1 VPFCGPRLSK
11 AFVQAQTPHI
21 RHKHLARNAFAI
33 CTTPWHLR
41 NASNSG
47 DFQQMD
53 ALSKLLSTRDW
64 LMADGATGT
73 NLFNM
78 GLSSGEPPE
87 FWNVD
92 LPDNIRKLYRG
103 AVEAGSDIF
112 LTNTFGG
119 NASRLKLHQ
128 AQDRVRELNRVGAAL
143 GREIA
148 DASGRTVIVAGSVGP
163 TGEIFEPMGTLTH
176 ALAVEM
182 FHEQAEG
189 LKEGGADVLWIET
202 ISASEEYRA
211 AAEAAALA
219 GMPWCG
225 TMSFDTAGRTMM
237 GITSSGMAEMVE
249 KLPNPPIAFGA
260 NCGVGASDLMRTV
273 LGFASTGTPRPLIA
287 KGNAGIPKYHDGHI
301 HYDGTPELM
310 AEYAVLARD
319 AGVQIIGGCC
329 GTMPEHLRAM
339 RAALESRPKG
349 PRPTLD
355 QITEQLG
362 GFSSASDGTGD
373 DANAPKRER
382 RGRRG

>member
-1 VPFCGPRLSK
+1 M
-11 AFVQAQTPHI
+11 T
-21 RHKHLARNAFAI
+21 
-33 CTTPWHLR
+33 
-41 NASNSG
+41 
-47 DFQQMD
+47 D
-53 ALSKLLSTRDW
+53 LLSRLLAERDW

-87 FWNVD
+87 LWNTD
-92 LPDNIRKLYRG
+92 QPDNIRKLYRG

-119 NASRLKLHQ
+119 NAARLKLHD
-128 AQDRVRELNRVGAAL
+128 AQGRVRELNRVGAEL

-148 DASGRTVIVAGSVGP
+148 DAAGRPVVVAGSVGP
-163 TGEIFEPMGTLTH
+163 TGEIFEPMGSLTH
-176 ALAVEM
+176 AVAVEI

-189 LKEGGADVLWIET
+189 LKEGGVDVLWIET
-202 ISASEEYRA
+202 ISAPEEYRA
-211 AAEAAALA
+211 AAEAAARA

-237 GITSSGMAEMVE
+237 GVTSSAMVEMVE
-249 KLPNPPIAFGA
+249 RLPNPPIAFGA
-260 NCGVGASDLMRTV
+260 NCGVGASDLLRTV
-273 LGFASTGTPRPLIA
+273 LGFLSTGTERPVIA

-319 AGVQIIGGCC
+319 AGARIIGGCC
-329 GTMPEHLRAM
+329 GTMSEHLKAM
-339 RAALESRPKG
+339 RQALETRPKG
-349 PRPTLD
+349 PRPTLED
-355 QITEQLG
+355 ISAKLG
-362 GFSSASDGTGD
+362 GFSSATDGTGD
-373 DANAPKRER
+373 TSGEPRRER

>member
-1 VPFCGPRLSK
+1 M
-11 AFVQAQTPHI
+11 AD
-21 RHKHLARNAFAI
+21 NAL
-33 CTTPWHLR
+33 TR
-41 NASNSG
+41 
-47 DFQQMD
+47 
-53 ALSKLLSTRDW
+53 LLSTRDW

-87 FWNVD
+87 MWNIEQQ
-92 LPDNIRKLYRG
+92 DNIRTLYRN
-103 AVEAGSDIF
+103 AVDAGSDIF

-119 NASRLKLHQ
+119 NASRLKLHNLQ
-128 AQDRVRELNRVGAAL
+128 GRVRELNRVGAAL

-148 DASGRTVIVAGSVGP
+148 DASGRTVVVAGSVGP

-176 ALAVEM
+176 SAAVEM

-189 LKEGGADVLWIET
+189 LKEGGADVLWVET
-202 ISASEEYRA
+202 ISAPEEYAA

-237 GITSSGMAEMVE
+237 GVTSAAMAEMVE
-249 KLPNPPIAFGA
+249 KLANPPIAFGA

-273 LGFASTGTPRPLIA
+273 LGFAAQGSDRPLIA

-301 HYDGTPELM
+301 HYDGTPALM

-319 AGVQIIGGCC
+319 AGVRIIGGCC
-329 GTMPEHLRAM
+329 GTMPEHLVAM
-339 RAALESRPKG
+339 RAALESRPAG

-355 QITEQLG
+355 MISNALG
-362 GFSSASDGTGD
+362 GFSSTSDGTGD
-373 DANAPKRER
+373 TSGDPKRER

>member
-1 VPFCGPRLSK
+1 M
-11 AFVQAQTPHI
+11 AA
-21 RHKHLARNAFAI
+21 
-33 CTTPWHLR
+33 
-41 NASNSG
+41 
-47 DFQQMD
+47 D
-53 ALSKLLSTRDW
+53 ALSDLLASRDW

-87 FWNVD
+87 MWNIEQ
-92 LPDNIRKLYRG
+92 PGNIRALYKG
-103 AVEAGSDIF
+103 AVDAGSDIF
-112 LTNTFGG
+112 LTNSFGG
-119 NASRLKLHQ
+119 NASRLKLHGLQ
-128 AQDRVRELNRVGAAL
+128 GRVREINRIAASL

-148 DASGRTVIVAGSVGP
+148 DASGRRVVVAGSMGP

-176 ALAVEM
+176 AAAVEM

-189 LKEGGADVLWIET
+189 LKEGGADVLWVET
-202 ISASEEYRA
+202 ISAAEEYIA
-211 AAEAAALA
+211 AAEAAGLA

-237 GITSSGMAEMVE
+237 GLTSARLADLVE
-249 KLPNPPIAFGA
+249 GLPNPPIAFGA

-273 LGFASTGTPRPLIA
+273 LGFAGHGSTRPIIA

-301 HYDGTPELM
+301 HYDGTPALM

-319 AGVQIIGGCC
+319 AGVRIIGGCC

-339 RAALESRPKG
+339 RQALETRPRG
-349 PRPTLD
+349 PVPTLED
-355 QITEQLG
+355 VSAHLG
-362 GFSSASDGTGD
+362 GFSSASDGTDG
-373 DANAPKRER
+373 AGPAPRER

>member
-1 VPFCGPRLSK
+1 M
-11 AFVQAQTPHI
+11 T
-21 RHKHLARNAFAI
+21 
-33 CTTPWHLR
+33 
-41 NASNSG
+41 
-47 DFQQMD
+47 D
-53 ALSKLLSTRDW
+53 ALTKMLASRDW
-64 LMADGATGT
+64 ILADGATGT

-87 FWNVD
+87 LWNVD
-92 LPDNIRKLYRG
+92 QPENIRKLYKG
-103 AVEAGSDIF
+103 AVDAGSDLF

-128 AQDRVRELNRVGAAL
+128 AEGRVHELNRIGASLA
-143 GREIA
+143 REVA

-163 TGEIFEPMGTLTH
+163 TGEIFEPMGSLTH
-176 ALAVEM
+176 ARAVEM

-189 LKEGGADVLWIET
+189 LKAGGADVLWMET
-202 ISASEEYRA
+202 ISAAEEYKA

-237 GITSSGMAEMVE
+237 GLTSAAMAAMVE
-249 KLPNPPIAFGA
+249 TLPNPPIAFGA

-273 LGFASTGTPRPLIA
+273 LGFAATGTARPLIA

-319 AGVQIIGGCC
+319 VGVRIIGGCC
-329 GTMPEHLRAM
+329 GTMPDHLRAM
-339 RAALESRPKG
+339 RSALETRPRG
-349 PRPTLD
+349 SVPSLEE
-355 QITEQLG
+355 INAQLG

-373 DANAPKRER
+373 TSGEPKRER